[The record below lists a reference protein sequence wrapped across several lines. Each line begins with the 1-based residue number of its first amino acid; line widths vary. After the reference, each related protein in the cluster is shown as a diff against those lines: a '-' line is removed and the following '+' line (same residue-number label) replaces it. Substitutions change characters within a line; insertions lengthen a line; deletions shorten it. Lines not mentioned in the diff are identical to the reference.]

1 MRRNPFKQGTCDGEG
16 KFCFLARGA
25 RMRANILL
33 QMHKTASNDLPDSL
47 RREKTVSV
55 FEKTVSAFAKT
66 VSVFVKTLTVFPQV
80 ALHRVP
86 TNSRFRAGS
95 AWFSGESPK
104 SVGINPC
111 LSGFQTGRIH
121 EEVSGER

>member
-1 MRRNPFKQGTCDGEG
+1 MRRNPFKQGTYDGEG

-33 QMHKTASNDLPDSL
+33 QTHKTASNDLPDSL
-47 RREKTVSV
+47 RCEKTVSA
-55 FEKTVSAFAKT
+55 FAKTVSAFAKT
-66 VSVFVKTLTVFPQV
+66 VSVFPQL

-95 AWFSGESPK
+95 AGLGLVQP
-104 SVGINPC
+104 V
-111 LSGFQTGRIH
+111 
-121 EEVSGER
+121 